1 MSLLPVGAE
10 RASVRAA
17 ISCSSRLAA
26 SRGPVHLSPEGK
38 TSETSSYLGT
48 KGNMTITASLR
59 KALTGPSRAGRG
71 GKVAGPCG
79 EGTGI
84 IIRLYEG
91 ESPVFSYV

>member
-1 MSLLPVGAE
+1 MQKGFSQSRYFLQLTPGCQPW
-10 RASVRAA
+10 
-17 ISCSSRLAA
+17 SCA
-26 SRGPVHLSPEGK
+26 PLSPEGK

-79 EGTGI
+79 EGIGI
-84 IIRLYEG
+84 IIIMYEK

>member
-1 MSLLPVGAE
+1 MQKGFSQS
-10 RASVRAA
+10 RY
-17 ISCSSRLAA
+17 SCSSRLAV

-79 EGTGI
+79 EGIGI
-84 IIRLYEG
+84 IIILYEK
-91 ESPVFSYV
+91 ESPVFSCI